1 MKDSWKKWRA
11 VKGEKTRHHPL
22 LDQWGKRTQTCKVWC
37 RVLNILMV
45 IAVDEGSLSAK
56 SAYFC
61 SSSLFPQD
69 MLGCL
74 CFTAAG
80 LA

>member
-1 MKDSWKKWRA
+1 MKDSWKKWHA

-56 SAYFC
+56 SAYFFQVAYSPKTC
-61 SSSLFPQD
+61 
-69 MLGCL
+69 
-74 CFTAAG
+74 
-80 LA
+80 